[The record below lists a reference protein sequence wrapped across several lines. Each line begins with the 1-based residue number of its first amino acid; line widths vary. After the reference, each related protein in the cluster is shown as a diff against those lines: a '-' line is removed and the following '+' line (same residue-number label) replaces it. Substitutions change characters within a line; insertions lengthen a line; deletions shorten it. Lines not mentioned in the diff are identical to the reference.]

1 MALPPGFATVEELA
15 RRRQLHP
22 FFVEPATPEAER
34 QLEIAA
40 LRAELSWV
48 LSTECPAIF
57 ARIAALLEGCLA
69 QLQDASA
76 TSNRNEPLRGE
87 SQDGALRFALTL
99 GPRDLQALQ
108 VQLSLTKWNRGVPWK
123 ASLAGGRRA
132 SVVLPQLLT
141 LHNKLGQAM
150 ATIADGHATLPA
162 AEAVLDRLLLQ
173 IPDALGSVVK
183 PPNQGQGGV
192 QPSTR
197 AKLLTGQM
205 SPEPPAP
212 ELLIDLTLWASPARL
227 LLSAYLLRPEG
238 AAAEEPVALETRHAS
253 VPLPALDRTF
263 EQLERA
269 VELCRGLRA
278 KLQTLQ
284 EMSEL
289 VMGGDGPARSEQRSA
304 RISA

>member
-1 MALPPGFATVEELA
+1 MQGEPRGQVPPGFASPEELA
-15 RRRQLHP
+15 RRRKLHP

-40 LRAELSWV
+40 LRAELAWI
-48 LSTECPAIF
+48 LSTECPAVF
-57 ARIAALLEGCLA
+57 TRIAALLEGCLA

-150 ATIADGHATLPA
+150 ATLADGHATMPA
-162 AEAVLDRLLLQ
+162 AQAQD
-173 IPDALGSVVK
+173 
-183 PPNQGQGGV
+183 
-192 QPSTR
+192 
-197 AKLLTGQM
+197 
-205 SPEPPAP
+205 
-212 ELLIDLTLWASPARL
+212 
-227 LLSAYLLRPEG
+227 
-238 AAAEEPVALETRHAS
+238 
-253 VPLPALDRTF
+253 
-263 EQLERA
+263 
-269 VELCRGLRA
+269 
-278 KLQTLQ
+278 
-284 EMSEL
+284 
-289 VMGGDGPARSEQRSA
+289 
-304 RISA
+304 